1 MRKQPFII
9 RIALA
14 VVLLSCLFFTSCG
27 DDSAMDETKPDI
39 PLSAAS
45 HFSWDMTIAL
55 EESNDWSLMIQTN
68 SIAITNLTEKK
79 QYRLLW
85 QGDLSA
91 GKKADPVLRIVEKGK
106 QSEIISLQ
114 QLEVSAIKDG
124 RYSITFGNEDREGE
138 LLFTK

>member
-9 RIALA
+9 RIALT
-14 VVLLSCLFFTSCG
+14 VVLLSCLFITSCG
-27 DDSAMDETKPDI
+27 DASTMDETKPDI
-39 PLSAAS
+39 PLSTAS
-45 HFSWDMTIAL
+45 HFSWGMTIAL

-68 SIAITNLTEKK
+68 SITITNLTEKK

-91 GKKADPVLRIVEKGK
+91 GKKSAPVLRIVEKGK